1 MFAEAVTED
10 IFFFFFF
17 SDKKKVMLDK
27 LVYDWM

>member
-1 MFAEAVTED
+1 MFAEAVTAD
-10 IFFFFFF
+10 IFFLFFF